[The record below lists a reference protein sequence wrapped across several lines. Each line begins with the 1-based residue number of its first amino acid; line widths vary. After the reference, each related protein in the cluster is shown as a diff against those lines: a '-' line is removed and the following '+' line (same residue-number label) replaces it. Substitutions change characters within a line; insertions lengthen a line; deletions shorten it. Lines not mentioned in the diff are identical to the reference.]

1 MKRLPTVLTIAGSD
15 PSGGAGIQ
23 ADLKTIAAHELAG
36 LSVITSLTVQNTQAV
51 QERHDVAPEVVAAQ
65 LASLLADGKPAAV
78 KTGMLGNDR
87 LVATVARMLRRARVR
102 NLVVDPVI
110 RPTRGRALLS
120 REGVRVLQEK
130 LLPLATVVTP
140 NLREAEALS
149 GVKIRKKADR
159 ARAAR
164 ALVKK
169 GARAVLITGGH
180 GRGRAEDL
188 FYDGKK
194 LVTLDAPRLGQEAL
208 HGTGCVLSAAIA
220 SNLALGASLP
230 EAVEEAK
237 EFISEAIDLGVRTG
251 AGAGQ
256 VQPLGGLYRDAER
269 WLLLERMHQVVEFLK
284 VQPIGELIPEVQS
297 NMGFALEAARGP
309 EDVAAV
315 PGRILRDGEGIA
327 TLHEPRFGASRHV
340 ARIVLT
346 AMQADPG
353 MRAAMNIRFQQSI
366 LDACKRLGM
375 TLGTFDRSRE
385 PKNVKQFEG
394 SSLEWGTHQAI
405 RKCGFVPDVIY
416 DLGGQGKEEMIRV
429 LARDVEELLIKI
441 LKIHHA
447 VVRSAAR
454 RERESWRKR

>member
-1 MKRLPTVLTIAGSD
+1 M
-15 PSGGAGIQ
+15 
-23 ADLKTIAAHELAG
+23 
-36 LSVITSLTVQNTQAV
+36 
-51 QERHDVAPEVVAAQ
+51 
-65 LASLLADGKPAAV
+65 PARIGCRGRYDAI
-78 KTGMLGNDR
+78 
-87 LVATVARMLRRARVR
+87 RRA
-102 NLVVDPVI
+102 VDPDQVG
-110 RPTRGRALLS
+110 TS
-120 REGVRVLQEK
+120 
-130 LLPLATVVTP
+130 T
-140 NLREAEALS
+140 
-149 GVKIRKKADR
+149 

-194 LVTLDAPRLGQEAL
+194 LVALDAPRLGREAL

-220 SNLALGASLP
+220 SNLALGASLL

-346 AMQADPG
+346 AMRADPG